1 MNPRRLSLLTI
12 FALVLVVFLP
22 LPTRASETILDWN
35 SDILVQSDSGM
46 TVTETVRVRAE
57 GRKIQRGI
65 FRDFPTTY
73 KDRFG
78 NRMRVGFDL
87 VSVERNGKPEPYHT
101 ESLSNGIRIY
111 AGSKDVLL
119 DPGVYTYSITY
130 RTNRQLG
137 YFEKHDELYW
147 NVTGNGWVFPIESAS
162 AVVTLPGTV
171 PIAEILTE
179 GYTGPQGS
187 RERSF
192 TSHVDERGRV
202 IFKSTRNLKAH
213 EGFTIVVGWPKGHV
227 AKPSQ
232 RQRITWLL
240 SDNKAVAVS
249 VAGLLILLFYYLW
262 AWFAVGRDP
271 EKGTVIPRFTPPDNL
286 SPAAMRFIMEMGF
299 DNKTFAS
306 ALINLA
312 VKGYLRITEE
322 EKALGLV
329 TTYTLTK
336 TGEKPREPLS
346 KGEQKLA
353 DKLFPGD
360 LKTLK
365 LEKSNHTRVSRGINA
380 LKGLLKEEY
389 SRSVFLNN
397 RGYIAVGVLISVGV
411 LLLSGLAG
419 GSIGEDPVFW
429 FAILWL
435 LPWTI
440 GTFSLWATR
449 KFFMALVF
457 TLALLAATTAFA
469 LIISVVFI
477 ASLVLLVMVNII
489 FFFILKAPT
498 NLGRRLMDKVEG
510 FRMYLSTAEEHRL
523 EKLHPPE
530 KTPELFEK
538 YLPYALA
545 LEVDQQWS
553 EKFSDVL
560 ARAAT
565 DSGYS
570 PRWYHGNHWDRM
582 HTNSFASNLGSSL
595 SSAISS
601 ASTAPGSSSGSGGGG
616 SSGGGGGGGGGGGW

>member
-1 MNPRRLSLLTI
+1 MNLRWPPLITI
-12 FALVLVVFLP
+12 LALAIVIFLP
-22 LPTRASETILDWN
+22 FSSRAAETILDWH
-35 SDILVQSDSGM
+35 SDIIIQADSGM

-57 GRKIQRGI
+57 GKEIKRGI
-65 FRDFPTTY
+65 YRDFPTTY
-73 KDRFG
+73 QDRLG

-87 VSVERNGKPEPYHT
+87 LAVERDGRPEPHHT
-101 ESLSNGIRIY
+101 ENVSNGVRIY
-111 AGSKDVLL
+111 AGHKDVLL
-119 DPGVYTYSITY
+119 NPGIYTYSITY

-162 AVVTLPGTV
+162 AVVTLPATFPVG
-171 PIAEILTE
+171 EILTE

-187 RERSF
+187 RERSY

-202 IFKSTRNLKAH
+202 IFKSSRNLKAH

-227 AKPSQ
+227 AEPSQ

-249 VAGLLILLFYYLW
+249 VAGLLILLAYYLW

-336 TGEKPREPLS
+336 TGEKPKEPLS

-365 LEKSNHTRVSRGINA
+365 LEKSNHTRVSRAINA

-397 RGYIAVGVLISVGV
+397 RGYMAAGMLISVAV
-411 LLLSGLAG
+411 LLLSGFAG
-419 GSIGEDPVFW
+419 GSMGGDPVLW

-449 KFFMALVF
+449 KFFMASVF
-457 TLALLAATTAFA
+457 TIALLAATTTFA
-469 LIISVVFI
+469 LTISVVFI

-489 FFFILKAPT
+489 FFVILKAPT

-560 ARAAT
+560 ASAAM
-565 DSGYS
+565 DNGYS
-570 PRWYHGNHWDRM
+570 PRWYHGHNWDQM
-582 HTNSFASNLGSSL
+582 HTNRFASSLGSSL